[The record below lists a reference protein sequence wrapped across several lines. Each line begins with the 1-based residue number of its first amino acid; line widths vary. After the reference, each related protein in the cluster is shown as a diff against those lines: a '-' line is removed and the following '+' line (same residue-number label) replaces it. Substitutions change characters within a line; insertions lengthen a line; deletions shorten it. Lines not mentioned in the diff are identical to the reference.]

1 MRSSLQSMVWVRKR
15 TRPRLE
21 RERSADAE
29 GVLSLSTSVSRA
41 RTCFQVD
48 GKGNF
53 IKKMSKDQPVDL
65 DPSVMDDEA
74 KNKAGISSAKLWK
87 RINPGWSASSRMPF
101 RCAGPRFT
109 EETLTLSLSLSLS
122 IYLSISISL
131 PTQSMTGYMDLPN
144 STYSRNFK

>member
-1 MRSSLQSMVWVRKR
+1 M
-15 TRPRLE
+15 
-21 RERSADAE
+21 
-29 GVLSLSTSVSRA
+29 
-41 RTCFQVD
+41 D

-87 RINPGWSASSRMPF
+87 RINPGWCASSRMPF

-109 EETLTLSLSLSLS
+109 EETLTLSLSLS